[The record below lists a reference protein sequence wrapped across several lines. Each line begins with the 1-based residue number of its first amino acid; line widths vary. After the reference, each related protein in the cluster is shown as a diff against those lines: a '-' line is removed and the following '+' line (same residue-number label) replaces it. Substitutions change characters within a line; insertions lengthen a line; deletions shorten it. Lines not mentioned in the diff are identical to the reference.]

1 MHWRRGLWTIL
12 AGALL
17 ALGGVAFSQPAL
29 QPGWGH
35 VMLPTAAG
43 RALPAILRGISI
55 DSPARLTALAAS
67 VRALRSVPAVR
78 LVLDP
83 GTTPGTY
90 SPAINRLRPAA
101 YVMAELVDS
110 EAMKGLS
117 LREVRSRARSFG
129 AAFKDR
135 VDLWEIGNEVNGEWV
150 GRNQGEIDAKVG
162 AMFDVIHGELGKPTA
177 LTLNYWAGPQC
188 YAKDWE
194 ATLTYARKMPVRVRM
209 GVDYLFLSLYETAC
223 DPVQRPSARQLAAT
237 FAALARIF
245 PNAKLGIGEIGAQGV
260 DDGLLQEPD
269 LAEKQR
275 VARRYY
281 GMDAALRQSLGTRWV
296 GGYFWWY
303 YTRDAVPMERA
314 GSLWPTLDELLAG
327 L

>member
-1 MHWRRGLWTIL
+1 ML
-12 AGALL
+12 AAALL
-17 ALGGVAFSQPAL
+17 ALGGAAFSQPAL

-35 VMLPTAAG
+35 AMLPTAAG
-43 RALPAILRGISI
+43 RPLPATLRGITI
-55 DSPARLTALAAS
+55 DSTTRLPALVAS

-83 GTTPGTY
+83 DTTPGTY
-90 SPAINRLRPAA
+90 SAAINRLRPAA

-110 EAMKGLS
+110 EAMKGFS
-117 LREVRSRARSFG
+117 VFEVRIRARSFG
-129 AAFKDR
+129 AAFRDR

-150 GRNQGEIDAKVG
+150 GRDQAQIDAKVA
-162 AMFDVIHGELGKPTA
+162 AMFDVVHGELGKPIA

-188 YAKDWE
+188 YARPWE
-194 ATLTYARKMPVRVRM
+194 ATLAYARAMPERVRM

-223 DPVQRPSARQLAAT
+223 DPAQRPSARHLADT
-237 FAALARIF
+237 FLALARIF
-245 PNAKLGIGEIGAQGV
+245 PKARLGIGEIGAQGV
-260 DDGLLQEPD
+260 DDGLPKEPD

-281 GMDAALRQSLGTRWV
+281 GMDAALRRSLGARWV

-303 YTRDAVPMERA
+303 YTRDAVPMGRA